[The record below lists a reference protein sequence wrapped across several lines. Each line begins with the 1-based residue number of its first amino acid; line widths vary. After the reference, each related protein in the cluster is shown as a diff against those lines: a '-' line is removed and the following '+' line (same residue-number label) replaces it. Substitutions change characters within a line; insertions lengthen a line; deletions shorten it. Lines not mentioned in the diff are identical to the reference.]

1 MTALPNRLFFTLA
14 VTAALMMG
22 GQALAQSSQDMSLLT
37 EPERVE
43 FTRRLQHTSSSA
55 ERAKITA
62 EMNRVVQ
69 ERRLEL
75 RRAKDAEVPA
85 NTPQK
90 NGQPAH

>member
-1 MTALPNRLFFTLA
+1 MTAFHKRFFFAIVL
-14 VTAALMMG
+14 TAALGVG

-75 RRAKDAEVPA
+75 RRAKDAKATA
-85 NTPQK
+85 NTPHK
-90 NGQPAH
+90 DGQSAQ